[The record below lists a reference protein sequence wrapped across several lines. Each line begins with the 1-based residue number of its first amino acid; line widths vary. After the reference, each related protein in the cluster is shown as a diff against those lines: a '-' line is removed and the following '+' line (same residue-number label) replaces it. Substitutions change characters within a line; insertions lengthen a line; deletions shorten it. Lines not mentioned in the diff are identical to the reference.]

1 MGRKKVVVEDAPAEV
16 VTDDDVQDDILD
28 DIASNIVNNL
38 KQQQSSK
45 DATKTGFNKL
55 HARLQRA
62 GQMETTHLQLSS
74 SHAMPSAGTS
84 HNPIEATLPQNA
96 LYSPSASGVVA
107 PPLKKVKEEV
117 KKTLGKGWF
126 DLQPAK
132 LDEEL
137 KRDIK
142 IIQMRNYLDP
152 KRYAPI
158 ALLLIINNKCFV

>member
-1 MGRKKVVVEDAPAEV
+1 MGRKKVVVEEAPTEV
-16 VTDDDVQDDILD
+16 VADDNVQDDILD
-28 DIASNIVNNL
+28 DIASSIVNDL
-38 KQQQSSK
+38 KQQQASK
-45 DATKTGFNKL
+45 DTTKTGFNKL

-62 GQMETTHLQLSS
+62 GQMTSTHLQLSS
-74 SHAMPSAGTS
+74 SHAVPSIGTS
-84 HNPIEATLPQNA
+84 QNPIEATLPQNA
-96 LYSPSASGVVA
+96 LYSHNGVTA
-107 PPLKKVKEEV
+107 PPLKRVKEEV

-152 KRYAPI
+152 KRYKPTKI
-158 ALLLIINNKCFV
+158 A

>member
-1 MGRKKVVVEDAPAEV
+1 MGRKKATVEEV
-16 VTDDDVQDDILD
+16 PPEVEAVDEVQDDLLD
-28 DIASNIVNNL
+28 DIASSIVNDL
-38 KQQQSSK
+38 KKQQSNK
-45 DATKTGFNKL
+45 DTTKTGFNKL

-74 SHAMPSAGTS
+74 SHAIPCTGSQ
-84 HNPIEATLPQNA
+84 NPIEATIPQNA
-96 LYSPSASGVVA
+96 LYSHSGVVA

-152 KRYAPI
+152 KRYIPKT
-158 ALLLIINNKCFV
+158 LL